1 MTGVSKLS
9 SNATRIK
16 VGDNGSTIKIIL
28 SNIEEKPV
36 STLQYIRLTGDFS
49 SYIEVTDYTLAEET
63 SNQTTTPVMIRLPDL
78 PKGVY
83 EVEIMDSVGRIYPA
97 EGRLQFDVVRSLEG
111 GKQATFIDYKDEI
124 IGELPAIVSDH
135 MTANAELYKG
145 AKGDKG
151 DTVSNPPK
159 TYTRA
164 EYDALSTYDDN
175 TLYIVKE

>member
-28 SNIEEKPV
+28 SN
-36 STLQYIRLTGDFS
+36 
-49 SYIEVTDYTLAEET
+49 IEVTDYTLAEET

-111 GKQATFIDYKDEI
+111 GKQATFIDYKD
-124 IGELPAIVSDH
+124 
-135 MTANAELYKG
+135 
-145 AKGDKG
+145 
-151 DTVSNPPK
+151 
-159 TYTRA
+159 
-164 EYDALSTYDDN
+164 
-175 TLYIVKE
+175 